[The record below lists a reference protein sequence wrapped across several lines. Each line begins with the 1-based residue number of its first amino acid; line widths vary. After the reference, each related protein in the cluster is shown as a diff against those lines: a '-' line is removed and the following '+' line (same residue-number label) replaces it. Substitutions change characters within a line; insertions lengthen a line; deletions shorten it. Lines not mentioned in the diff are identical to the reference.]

1 MTRSFRP
8 NPRTLLALTKLARQP
23 GLAWK
28 RLSPDTDTYLV
39 AQDGRELGEV
49 YPARRT
55 WTGGRRRTLTWRA
68 H

>member
-1 MTRSFRP
+1 VEE
-8 NPRTLLALTKLARQP
+8 A
-23 GLAWK
+23 
-28 RLSPDTDTYLV
+28 SPDTDTYLV